1 MSQLLEIGK
10 LLNCFLAICAFP
22 WICLCGLVFPS
33 FRTHAYRSALSFF
46 LFFSR
51 AHCTA
56 PPHLTSLLLF
66 PVWGGVCVW
75 RREMSST
82 AIFKNGGNG
91 AYGLTDSL
99 SSKTIDAL
107 GVIYDDCSKA
117 ATSASQLG
125 REFEELWPGIVND
138 LVKKTLNDMENEE
151 AFMDRCLW
159 YI

>member
-1 MSQLLEIGK
+1 
-10 LLNCFLAICAFP
+10 
-22 WICLCGLVFPS
+22 
-33 FRTHAYRSALSFF
+33 
-46 LFFSR
+46 
-51 AHCTA
+51 
-56 PPHLTSLLLF
+56 
-66 PVWGGVCVW
+66 
-75 RREMSST
+75 MSST

-151 AFMDRCLW
+151 EFMDRCLW